1 MKISSATDIGLAR
14 SENQDIVRVDELFDN
29 VLAVI
34 CDGMGGERS
43 GEKASKIA
51 IDAIFDKF
59 VGEYQPT
66 FDVTNIKTL
75 LISAVNEANSQ
86 VYNSS
91 RKDCKDFGMGTTCVA
106 AFITKDRIHISNVGD
121 SRAYILEGDGLKQ
134 ITKDHTFARMLFERG
149 DIIEEEIKSHPNR
162 NMLTKAVG
170 VEKSITPD
178 YFEINH
184 EEGFKLMLCSDG
196 LSGYCSSE
204 EMFEI
209 LNDND
214 VEVAARELIKLAISK
229 GGRDNITLAIIAD

>member
-14 SENQDIVRVDELFDN
+14 SENQDIVRVDELYDN

-51 IDAIFDKF
+51 IDAIFSKF
-59 VGEYQPT
+59 IGKYQPT
-66 FDVTNIKTL
+66 FDSDSIKSL
-75 LISAVNEANSQ
+75 LISAINEANSQ

-91 RKDCKDFGMGTTCVA
+91 REDYKDYGMGTTCVA
-106 AFITKDRIHISNVGD
+106 AFVTKSKVYISSVGD
-121 SRAYILEGDGLKQ
+121 SRAYIMGKDGLKQ
-134 ITKDHTFARMLFERG
+134 ITNDHTYARMLFERG
-149 DIIEEEIKSHPNR
+149 DIVEEEIKSHPNR

-178 YFEINH
+178 YFEIDH

-204 EMFEI
+204 EMFQI

-214 VEVAARELIKLAISK
+214 VDKAAEELIKLAISK